1 MREISKLS
9 VFLIGVGMILCVIMI
24 TPRKRNRFV
33 VVSQKEMDKSL
44 ERESRNISKTGAW
57 QNTKFTHLIDDKFG
71 ASLVSILK
79 ENDIDSITDLGC
91 GTGAYVKMIEAN
103 NIQTQ
108 GKRQGVK
115 QTNGFPYFYFT
126 IYPMENNFITL

>member
-24 TPRKRNRFV
+24 TPPRKRNRFV

-108 GKRQGVK
+108 GKRQEL
-115 QTNGFPYFYFT
+115 N
-126 IYPMENNFITL
+126 

>member
-9 VFLIGVGMILCVIMI
+9 VFLIGVGMILYVIMI

-33 VVSQKEMDKSL
+33 VVSQKEMDKFL

-91 GTGAYVKMIEAN
+91 GTGAYLKMIEAN

-108 GKRQGVK
+108 GKRQELNK
-115 QTNGFPYFYFT
+115 QMAFHTFT
-126 IYPMENNFITL
+126 LPFTPWRITL